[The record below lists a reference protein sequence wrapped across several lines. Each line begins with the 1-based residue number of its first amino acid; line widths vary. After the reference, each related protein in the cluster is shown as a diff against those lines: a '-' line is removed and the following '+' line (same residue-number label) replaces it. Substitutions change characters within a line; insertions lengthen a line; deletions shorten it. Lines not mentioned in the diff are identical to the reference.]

1 MLYRFVNTGI
11 PVILISIMCFAGCGG
26 ITARGRHATNG
37 LPVSN
42 TVIIEKAVLEA
53 LETAG
58 LPDGMNESVRLE
70 YRGEDSAKKLCMVL
84 VPGFLENIGYRVL
97 ESNESATVL
106 VVRIH
111 TMAVFLNVDR
121 TLFHRDTVF
130 RRADVSLS
138 LEKRGK
144 NSVKSVYQGSSSTS
158 DEFPAA
164 FLTAAGNDKTYVTV
178 NDTGA
183 FFTGDHGKTL
193 VLGITMTALAWLLY
207 VYRG

>member
-1 MLYRFVNTGI
+1 MLYRFVNAGT
-11 PVILISIMCFAGCGG
+11 PVILISIMFCAGCG
-26 ITARGRHATNG
+26 IIAAREKPVTDG

-42 TVIIEKAVLEA
+42 AVIIEKAVLEA

-58 LPDGMNESVRLE
+58 LPDGMNEPVRLE
-70 YRGEDSAKKLCMVL
+70 YKGEESAKKLCSVL
-84 VPGFLENIGYRVL
+84 VPGFIKNLGYRVL
-97 ESNESATVL
+97 DSDEPAAVL
-106 VVRIH
+106 VVQIDV
-111 TMAVFLNVDR
+111 MAVTLTVDR
-121 TLFHRDTVF
+121 RALNRDMVF
-130 RRADVSLS
+130 RRADVSLT

-144 NSVKSVYQGSSSTS
+144 NSMKGVYQGSSSIS

-164 FLTAAGNDKTYVTV
+164 FLPAAGNDKTYVTV

-183 FFTGDHGKTL
+183 FFTGGHGKTL